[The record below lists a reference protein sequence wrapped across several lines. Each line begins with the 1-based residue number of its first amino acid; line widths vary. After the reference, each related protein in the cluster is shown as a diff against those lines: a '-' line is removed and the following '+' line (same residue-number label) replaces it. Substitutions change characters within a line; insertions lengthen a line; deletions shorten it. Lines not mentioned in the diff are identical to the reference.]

1 MNSLLSKNLRIL
13 LATYLAIHF
22 SMLLPYASELF
33 SSQGTLQDISALPSY
48 GFFPNPL
55 FCFTTPQDATI
66 FVVILLVLSVGLMFQ
81 ASYRIAALLLWFGW
95 ASLLSRNPFIA
106 NPSIPYIGYL
116 LLIIAVAPAKREKIV
131 QLLRNSLWVL
141 LALGYTISGLHK
153 LGSPSWVDGSAL
165 RELLMNPLSRDTAV
179 THLMRDTPDV
189 ILSIL
194 TWSALALE
202 IFFTPLVMFKR
213 VTPYVWGAM
222 IAMHLGILS
231 VVSFADLTTGMII
244 VHLYVFNP
252 EWLRV
257 VKNEIKGARTTVFF
271 DGECG
276 MCNSFVQWV
285 LQHDSRQ
292 EVLFAPLQG
301 DYAKKTLPSGLT
313 SDISTVVVR
322 DRVGAISLRSDSIIA
337 ICREIDSLWLIF
349 IVLSITPRFLR
360 DLGYKLVARNRH
372 KLFPKREACRLITPE
387 ERVRFL
393 A

>member
-13 LATYLAIHF
+13 LATYLVIHF

-33 SSQGTLQDISALPSY
+33 SSQGTLQDVSTLPSY

-55 FCFTTPQDATI
+55 FYFTSSQDAVTFI
-66 FVVILLVLSVGLMFQ
+66 AVLIVLSIVLMFRV
-81 ASYRIAALLLWFGW
+81 SYRFAALFLWFGW

-116 LLIIAVAPAKREKIV
+116 LLIIAVAPATRVEIA

-141 LALGYTISGLHK
+141 LAMGYTLSGLHK

-165 RELLMNPLSRDTAV
+165 RELLANPLSRDTAV

-189 ILSIL
+189 ILSVL

-202 IFFTPLVMFKR
+202 IFFAPLVMFKR
-213 VTPYVWGAM
+213 FTPYVWGAM
-222 IAMHLGILS
+222 IAMHLGILT
-231 VVSFADLTTGMII
+231 VVSFADLTSGMII

-257 VKNEIKGARTTVFF
+257 VKNEIKGACTTVFF

-285 LQHDSRQ
+285 LRHDSRQ
-292 EVLFAPLQG
+292 EILFAPLQG
-301 DYAKKTLPSGLT
+301 DYAKKVLPSALT

-337 ICREIDSLWLIF
+337 ICRAIDSLWLIF
-349 IVLSITPRFLR
+349 ILLSITPRLLR

-372 KLFPKREACRLITPE
+372 RLFPKREACRLITPE

>member
-1 MNSLLSKNLRIL
+1 
-13 LATYLAIHF
+13 
-22 SMLLPYASELF
+22 MLLPYASELF
-33 SSQGTLQDISALPSY
+33 SSQGTLQDISVLPSY
-48 GFFPNPL
+48 EFFPNPL
-55 FCFTTPQDATI
+55 FYFNSSQDAVI
-66 FVVILLVLSVGLMFQ
+66 FIAVLIVLSIGLIFQ
-81 ASYRIAALLLWFGW
+81 VSYRFAALLLWFGW

-116 LLIIAVAPAKREKIV
+116 LLIIAAAPPTRVEIA

-141 LALGYTISGLHK
+141 LAVGYTISGLDK

-165 RELLMNPLSRDTAV
+165 RELLANPLSRDTV
-179 THLMRDTPDV
+179 LTHLMRGTPDI
-189 ILSIL
+189 ILTVL

-202 IFFTPLVMFKR
+202 ILFAPLVFFKR
-213 VTPYVWGAM
+213 FSAYVWGAM
-222 IAMHLGILS
+222 IIMHLGILT
-231 VVSFADLTTGMII
+231 VVSFADLTAGMII

-257 VKNEIKGARTTVFF
+257 ARQGYDHARTTVFF

-285 LQHDSRQ
+285 LRHDSRH
-292 EVLFAPLQG
+292 EILFAPLQG
-301 DYAKKTLPSGLT
+301 DYAKKVLPLALT
-313 SDISTVVVR
+313 TDLSTIVVR
-322 DRVGAISLRSDSIIA
+322 DRFGVTSLRSNSIMA
-337 ICREIDSLWLIF
+337 ICREIDSLWGIF
-349 IVLSITPRFLR
+349 LFLGIIPRFLR
-360 DLGYKLVARNRH
+360 DFGYKIVAKNRH